1 MMVAPCP
8 HCMGRELGIA
18 ETIQGEIGFQMTCLS
33 CKANGPRG
41 DTEDEAK
48 VLWNGRR
55 VSLEGEAV
63 VEAALAW
70 YEVWLTIGV
79 AKPIREGHNGRLL
92 SDLIEAVRKLREAQ
106 CGVI

>member
-18 ETIQGEIGFQMTCLS
+18 ETIQGKIGFQMTCLS

-41 DTEDEAK
+41 DTEEEAK

-63 VEAALAW
+63 VKAAM
-70 YEVWLTIGV
+70 VWHDRATWSKDPPMNL
-79 AKPIREGHNGRLL
+79 H
-92 SDLIEAVRKLREAQ
+92 DAVRKLREAQ
-106 CGVI
+106 YHP